1 MLNHSRRPQL
11 RESGGAAFGPAWKQL
26 MPSLARKMNVEA
38 WDEDKR
44 INKKVYEQTFRQ
56 VEAEDKPDG
65 EPSLKLQDFVY
76 DLAQVITEVYNDV
89 QAHISTMTN
98 IRGRA
103 RANQQN
109 LSDLSQSWNNL
120 VTRANPFLIGPRNIG
135 LSDSDTNQVH
145 QMITDRLLE
154 PLIQLRNVVM
164 NYKQAGG
171 TVLNEAVLTSQ
182 DPTVNIIQ
190 QIQSKYYQLVPYGP
204 QRAPPPAAAI
214 AAPAAAAPPAPPP
227 AGGPGAGPAGL
238 AGFPVVPPAPFVAG
252 PFGNPPPQPPFQFGA
267 PHNFGFPPPPPADDG
282 GAPPGPP
289 PPPAP
294 PAGRRRRRGQQ
305 EDIGDEEIVAPAE
318 RPIGGPPR
326 RGRRR
331 IRPEQDEGE
340 VMVPEMPPPPPREI
354 AVGPDRPM
362 GEEEELN
369 RRRVSNLEELVD
381 TLDADYKR
389 ALKEKG
395 DGFERAW
402 ENIKGDLERAGQ
414 QIDGLQTDN
423 AGLNEERERL
433 LAKID
438 EMEAKAERELAERQ
452 QLKGESQEI
461 AAQRDEWERR
471 FRITRDKLYETF
483 GETAAA
489 IQREEGVTEK
499 AATVLAKRG
508 MKQRVRELFSAWRE
522 SAEEGRRP
530 SAAVASEARDLGIPL
545 LPPIPNKNVFIHLL
559 DAVDDRIDSAPSS
572 MSSVRSLPSAWRS
585 QRSSESSAPSSM
597 ESFAS
602 AEAGE
607 EANANMLTPPRNS
620 ERFKEILQSKELKSW
635 KVGDLKNWLAEARKN
650 GLDGTKGSGADEW
663 FKKMGKASKGQLLR
677 AFARISAMN
686 SLDVA
691 QIPVT
696 TGAQAYSPARLF
708 PQMGAVASPPPAAPT
723 AAERRAAYVAS
734 LKQVQTEA
742 RARGGPDTPR
752 TPAATQSSS
761 ITTPAAAARSSPGA
775 AASPARRYTDA
786 QLLAMNP
793 MEAARELTPAEKTRR
808 KELMKKP
815 TPTRKKGFG
824 RWTDYGGPNFA
835 ASTAKVYK
843 QISRG
848 GARAPRRPKSVP
860 SYMDYADEGNDP
872 NETGMGYSGGRS
884 EMITTEG
891 KHAYMDKN
899 WTGLPK
905 VWSVGKGVKLR
916 NAHYKVK
923 EKY

>member
-1 MLNHSRRPQL
+1 
-11 RESGGAAFGPAWKQL
+11 
-26 MPSLARKMNVEA
+26 
-38 WDEDKR
+38 
-44 INKKVYEQTFRQ
+44 
-56 VEAEDKPDG
+56 
-65 EPSLKLQDFVY
+65 
-76 DLAQVITEVYNDV
+76 
-89 QAHISTMTN
+89 
-98 IRGRA
+98 
-103 RANQQN
+103 
-109 LSDLSQSWNNL
+109 
-120 VTRANPFLIGPRNIG
+120 
-135 LSDSDTNQVH
+135 
-145 QMITDRLLE
+145 MITDLLLE

-164 NYKQAGG
+164 NFKQAGG

-214 AAPAAAAPPAPPP
+214 AAPAAVVPPPPPP

-252 PFGNPPPQPPFQFGA
+252 PFGNQPPFQFGVGFPPA
-267 PHNFGFPPPPPADDG
+267 PPAPDMGRRVRRRPEADMGDEGVVPPPPPPA
-282 GAPPGPP
+282 GPLRR
-289 PPPAP
+289 
-294 PAGRRRRRGQQ
+294 GRRQ
-305 EDIGDEEIVAPAE
+305 EADIGEEVVAPV
-318 RPIGGPPR
+318 GPPR

-331 IRPEQDEGE
+331 IPLIQEQERIPPEQDEGQIPFVGE
-340 VMVPEMPPPPPREI
+340 VMGPEDMPRPPPREM
-354 AVGPDRPM
+354 AVGPDEPM
-362 GEEEELN
+362 GEDEDLREQLQVARAAFN
-369 RRRVSNLEELVD
+369 GAVRGYQRRLEE
-381 TLDADYKR
+381 AD
-389 ALKEKG
+389 
-395 DGFERAW
+395 
-402 ENIKGDLERAGQ
+402 
-414 QIDGLQTDN
+414 QT
-423 AGLNEERERL
+423 AAERERDYERVRDRLMEVGQRVEGLDTNNAALERERDHL
-433 LAKID
+433 LEQII
-438 EMEAKAERELAERQ
+438 EAKRRTDAAVEDVQEIRGAT
-452 QLKGESQEI
+452 QEI

-471 FRITRDKLYETF
+471 FRLTRDKFYESL

-489 IQREEGVTEK
+489 IQREEGVTER

-508 MKQRVRELFSAWRE
+508 MKQRVRELFSNWRE

-530 SAAVASEARDLGIPL
+530 SAAVASEARELGVPMV
-545 LPPIPNKNVFIHLL
+545 PPIPNKNVFIHLL
-559 DAVDDRIDSAPSS
+559 DVVDDRIDSAPSS
-572 MSSVRSLPSAWRS
+572 MSSVGSLPSAWRS
-585 QRSSESSAPSSM
+585 QRSSESSAPSSI

-696 TGAQAYSPARLF
+696 TGAQAYSPAKLF

-815 TPTRKKGFG
+815 TPTKKRGFG

-848 GARAPRRPKSVP
+848 GAKTPRRPKSVP